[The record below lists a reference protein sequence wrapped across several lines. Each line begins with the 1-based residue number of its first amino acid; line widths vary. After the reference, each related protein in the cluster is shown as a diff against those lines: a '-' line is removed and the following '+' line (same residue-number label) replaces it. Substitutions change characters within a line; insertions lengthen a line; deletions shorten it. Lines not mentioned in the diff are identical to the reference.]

1 MVTSVIILG
10 HVVSFKRIEVHK
22 VKIEVI
28 FKLPQL
34 KTDRDVRFF
43 LGYAGFY
50 KKFIK
55 NLMSYLNYFIT
66 SY

>member
-1 MVTSVIILG
+1 MVTFVIVLD
-10 HVVSFKRIEVHK
+10 HVVSFKGIEVYK
-22 VKIEVI
+22 VKIKAI

-34 KTDRDVRFF
+34 KIDRDVRFF
-43 LGYAGFY
+43 LGYAEFY

-55 NLMSYLNYFIT
+55 NIVSYLNYFIT